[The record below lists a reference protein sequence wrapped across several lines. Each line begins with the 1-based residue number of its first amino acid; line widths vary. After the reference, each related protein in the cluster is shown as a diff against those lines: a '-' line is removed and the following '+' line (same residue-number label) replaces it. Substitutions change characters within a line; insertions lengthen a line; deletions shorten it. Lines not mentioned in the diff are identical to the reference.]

1 MFLCR
6 NASFSVV
13 NIQKNPNTRIGVMLE
28 QGDACVKV
36 QGLTQTHRELF
47 EVGDVLYSI
56 NGVRMWS
63 ERVASDIIIKQHN
76 LSIVVQRIE
85 VMQQVEPIF

>member
-13 NIQKNPNTRIGVMLE
+13 NIQKNPNTRIGVNLE
-28 QGDACVKV
+28 QGNACVKV

-47 EVGDVLYSI
+47 EVGDVLHSI
-56 NGVRMWS
+56 NGVRMLS
-63 ERVASDIIIKQHN
+63 ARTASDVIFKQRN

-85 VMQQVEPIF
+85 MMQKVEPIF